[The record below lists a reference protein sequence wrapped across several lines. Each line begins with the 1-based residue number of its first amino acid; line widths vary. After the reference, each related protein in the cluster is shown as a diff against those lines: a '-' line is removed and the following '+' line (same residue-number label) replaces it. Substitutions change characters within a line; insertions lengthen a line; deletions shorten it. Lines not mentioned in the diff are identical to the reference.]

1 MSRTASHR
9 DWPLRPCYIVLLS
22 FVLILTL
29 STMLRRTDA
38 NPLPDLSQEY
48 QNLISGYSTDSS
60 LDISI
65 NNMTDISTE
74 NSTEI
79 SPNTDVYVIKAVVY
93 EIGIL
98 TDMDNSTNSGSTER
112 QERVDISLYDTP
124 QEDEF
129 S

>member
-9 DWPLRPCYIVLLS
+9 DWPLRPSYIVLLS
-22 FVLILTL
+22 FILILTL